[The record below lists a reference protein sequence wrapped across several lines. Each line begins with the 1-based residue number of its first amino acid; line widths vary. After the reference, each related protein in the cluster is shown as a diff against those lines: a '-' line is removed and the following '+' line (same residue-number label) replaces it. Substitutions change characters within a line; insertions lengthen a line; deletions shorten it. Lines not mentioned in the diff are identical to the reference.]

1 MQKVPP
7 AMTELPDGFWESRFQ
22 EGRTPWER
30 GVLHPAFL
38 AWRAAGTLAPCRV
51 LVPGAGKS
59 PEPAAFL
66 AAGFD
71 VMALDL
77 AESAVRDQQARLGA
91 HRAVRADVTRW
102 QPDAPFDAIYD
113 QTCLCALPPPL
124 WPAYEAQLR
133 TWLRPGGRLF
143 ILFMH
148 RGREGGPPFDCSMP
162 DMRALFSGWAWPD
175 ALLPSVAH
183 ELGGQEQP
191 AVLTWLG

>member
-1 MQKVPP
+1 
-7 AMTELPDGFWESRFQ
+7 MTELPEGFWEARFQ

-38 AWRAAGTLAPCRV
+38 AWRSSGTLAACRV

-71 VMALDL
+71 IIALDL
-77 AESAVRDQQARLGA
+77 AESAVRAQQARLGVQ
-91 HRAVRADVTRW
+91 RAVRADVTLW
-102 QPDAPFDAIYD
+102 QPDTPFDAIYD

-124 WPAYEAQLR
+124 WPAYEARLR

-143 ILFMH
+143 ILFMQT
-148 RGREGGPPFDCSMP
+148 GREGGPPFDCGLP
-162 DMRALFSGWAWPD
+162 VMRTLFSGWTWPD
-175 ALLPSVAH
+175 TLPPSIPH
-183 ELGGQEQP
+183 DLGGQEQP
-191 AVLTWLG
+191 AVLIRPG